1 MVVSL
6 FLCTFVSEIK
16 NSLGDNNLNSI
27 TIMAKIMT
35 KEQKVEFVKKMNV
48 SKAKLDDKES
58 KLRNNIYKQLCKAT
72 KAYTACGNEVLPLM
86 YNVKVE
92 SLDNAT
98 ENVELVNIHFNEF
111 DILVFRYKE
120 INSWD
125 GGEMEFDDVSTS
137 DLMVVLDNAIG
148 QLDKEWETD

>member
-1 MVVSL
+1 
-6 FLCTFVSEIK
+6 
-16 NSLGDNNLNSI
+16 
-27 TIMAKIMT
+27 MAKIMT

-58 KLRNNIYKQLCKAT
+58 KLRNDIYKQLCKAT
-72 KAYTACGNEVLPLM
+72 KAYMACGNEVLPLK

-92 SLDNAT
+92 APDNAT
-98 ENVELVNIHFNEF
+98 ENVELVSTYFNEF
-111 DILVFRYKE
+111 DMLVFRYKE

-137 DLMVVLDNAIG
+137 DLMLVLDNAIG